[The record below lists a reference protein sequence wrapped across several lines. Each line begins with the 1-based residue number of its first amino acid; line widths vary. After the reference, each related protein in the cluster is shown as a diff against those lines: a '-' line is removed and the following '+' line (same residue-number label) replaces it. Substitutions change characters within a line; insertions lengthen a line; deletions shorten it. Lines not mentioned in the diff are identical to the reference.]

1 MRNMQKP
8 LIHRSIYCFA
18 QSVINPN
25 NAFSFLKEESNF
37 SVGFFLNTLKWVL
50 CEFYV
55 YYLFKSDQV
64 FFIEPWI
71 NIPVDRYRYYELFF
85 YIPYGIL
92 AWIFTA
98 GVVQTLA
105 TAFGGKGTFASTLNI
120 VGITIFTP
128 FVFIDTIDAIFML
141 LNAGDWNIVFNSIT
155 RSIYVIW
162 SGILL
167 VFGLN
172 IIHEL
177 RTVKSTTITLL
188 TIPLTIFV
196 NVIFIR

>member
-1 MRNMQKP
+1 MQKT
-8 LIHRSIYCFA
+8 LIPHSFTYFG
-18 QSVINPN
+18 QSVINPIK
-25 NAFSFLKEESNF
+25 AFTLLKKETSF
-37 SVGFFLNTLKWVL
+37 SVGFFLNALKWVL

-55 YYLFKSDQV
+55 FYLFKTNQIL
-64 FFIEPWI
+64 FIEPWL
-71 NIPVDRYRYYELFF
+71 NIPADQYRYYQLFF

-92 AWIFTA
+92 VWIFSA

-105 TAFGGKGTFASTLNI
+105 TALGGKGTFTSTLNI
-120 VGITIFTP
+120 SGIVVFTP
-128 FVFIDTIDAIFML
+128 FVFIDTIDALFMIF
-141 LNAGDWNIVFNSIT
+141 NTGDWNIVFNSIT
-155 RSIYVIW
+155 RSIYVLW

-177 RTVKSTTITLL
+177 KTVKSICIALL
-188 TIPLTIFV
+188 TMPLGIFV